1 MRIVRQLLLES
12 VMLAFLGGAFGV
24 LIAIV
29 GVPMVDAAVQDP
41 GKPYWII
48 FKVDYS
54 VLAYVSVVCVVTGI
68 LFGLAPALHISRGNL
83 NSVLNE
89 GGRGNAG
96 GHRVRWLSSTM
107 VVVELMLTIVLLV
120 GAGLLVRSFMS
131 LYNLDIGI
139 RTEQL
144 MAMRLQLPQTKY
156 PKIEERRAFF
166 ERLEP
171 QLRAI
176 GGVEAVAVT
185 TAVPPFPSGQ
195 RSFEIDGRAPRQ
207 DEAAGSSVYV
217 VTISPEFFDVVRAP
231 LRRGRAFNAMDGLPG
246 NENVI
251 INERLAAQFF
261 AGEDPLGRRIRF
273 TRRNPAPDEPAE
285 MWRTIVGISPSI
297 RHNEA
302 RDIQPNAAMYL
313 PYRQEPPAGAS
324 LLVRSALPPASV
336 MDAVR
341 KVVQSVDADQ
351 PVFTIQT
358 LDEMLAETRWPYRVF
373 GGIFL
378 IVAFVALA
386 LSAVGLYAVMAYS
399 VTQRTQEIGLRMA
412 LGAESREV
420 LWLILRRG
428 LVQLAIGLSLGLAGA
443 IALTRVMRQL
453 LVGVT
458 PTDPVTFTAIT
469 VLLTIVAM
477 AACLLP
483 ARRATRVDP
492 LIALRAE

>member
-1 MRIVRQLLLES
+1 MAVRVAMGATRLRIVRQLLLES
-12 VMLAFLGGAFGV
+12 VVLAFLGGVFGV
-24 LIAIV
+24 LIALV

-54 VLAYVSVVCVVTGI
+54 VLAYVSVVCLVTGI
-68 LFGLAPALHISRGNL
+68 LFGLAPALHVSRGNL

-89 GGRGNAG
+89 AGRGNAG

-120 GAGLLVRSFMS
+120 GAGLLVRSFLS

-139 RTEQL
+139 RTDRL

-156 PKIEERRAFF
+156 PKVEERRAFF

-176 GGVEAVAVT
+176 GGVEAIAVT

-195 RSFEIDGRAPRQ
+195 RSFEIDGRPPRPG
-207 DEAAGSSVYV
+207 DDAGSSVYV
-217 VTISPEFFDVVRAP
+217 VTISPQFFDVVRAP

-251 INERLAAQFF
+251 VNERLASQFF
-261 AGEDPLGRRIRF
+261 PGEDPLGRRIRF
-273 TRRNPAPDEPAE
+273 IRRNPAPDEPAE

-302 RDIQPNAAMYL
+302 RDMQPNAAMYL

-324 LLVRSALPPASV
+324 LLVRSGLPPASV

-351 PVFTIQT
+351 PCSRSR
-358 LDEMLAETRWPYRVF
+358 LSTRCSRIRAGRSGY
-373 GGIFL
+373 
-378 IVAFVALA
+378 
-386 LSAVGLYAVMAYS
+386 SAAS
-399 VTQRTQEIGLRMA
+399 
-412 LGAESREV
+412 SRSWR
-420 LWLILRRG
+420 LWRSRCRPSG
-428 LVQLAIGLSLGLAGA
+428 C
-443 IALTRVMRQL
+443 TR
-453 LVGVT
+453 
-458 PTDPVTFTAIT
+458 
-469 VLLTIVAM
+469 
-477 AACLLP
+477 
-483 ARRATRVDP
+483 
-492 LIALRAE
+492 